1 MFYKNSQNREV
12 QSIFFFPTV
21 ENRRP
26 AEPIL
31 LAELG
36 ELQGLLA
43 QSLSVDIC
51 VWP

>member
-26 AEPIL
+26 AEPVL

-36 ELQGLLA
+36 GA
-43 QSLSVDIC
+43 AGPAGTVFSS
-51 VWP
+51 